1 MNSESDFE
9 MSQIINNSQDETN
22 VRKSRSLN
30 TEDMSQTLLAQNNTD
45 DADEEPMTTEEGPV
59 NKAHVDMSVPPD
71 VDAGTAE
78 DAANKDQE
86 NTPVVHD
93 DQENTPIANDDKMDH
108 ENTPDHVN
116 NEKTDED
123 IAPVDVDD
131 EKPHSGDSN
140 NDDCFLDTSPG
151 NSKQNSITSYRSRL
165 LVRCRSRW
173 SRITC
178 GQVSGLETGHYR
190 LLCKIKRVETRDNDT
205 DDTVLEMI
213 VGDHTGHSCQVS
225 VSQSQLE
232 AMLGPVT
239 TDYSH
244 LTQSLE
250 TAVVELGV
258 EKISD
263 SEVLRTTNSIINK

>member
-1 MNSESDFE
+1 

-30 TEDMSQTLLAQNNTD
+30 TEDMSQTLLAQNNTEV
-45 DADEEPMTTEEGPV
+45 ADKETMTTEEGPADKV
-59 NKAHVDMSVPPD
+59 HVDMSVPSD
-71 VDAGTAE
+71 VDAGIAE
-78 DAANKDQE
+78 ETANKDQE
-86 NTPVVHD
+86 NTPL
-93 DQENTPIANDDKMDH
+93 ANDDKMYQ
-108 ENTPDHVN
+108 ENTPDHRN
-116 NEKTDED
+116 NDKTDED
-123 IAPVDVDD
+123 ITSVDVDD
-131 EKPHSGDSN
+131 EKPHSGVSN
-140 NDDCFLDTSPG
+140 IDDCTLDTSPG
-151 NSKQNSITSYRSRL
+151 NRKQNSITRYRSQL
-165 LVRCRSRW
+165 LVRCGSRW

-178 GQVSGLETGHYR
+178 DQVSGLETGHYR
-190 LLCKIKRVETRDNDT
+190 LLCKIKRVEIRDNDT

-213 VGDHTGHSCQVS
+213 VGDHTAHSCQVS

-263 SEVLRTTNSIINK
+263 SDVLRINNSIINK